1 MITVMKYID
10 EFRDPAIIRR
20 LAEAIRINSSADY
33 AFMEVCGGHTSAIH
47 RFGIP
52 SLLPENIRL
61 LSGPGC
67 PVCVTA
73 TEFIDKAVSLSLE
86 PGLIITTF
94 GDLLRVP
101 GSESSLEKCRSA
113 GADIRIVFSPLDALS
128 IAVSNSSKK
137 VVFLGV
143 GFETTAPGTA
153 VAIKK
158 AAEAGIVNFMVLCAH
173 KIMPPAMEAIIR
185 DGTRINGFICPG
197 HVATIAGS
205 RIFRF
210 IPERYG
216 LGCVVSGFEP
226 ADILQSILMLVKQ
239 VNNNNPAVE
248 TEYRRVVNENGN
260 ETALRNMSDVFE
272 LVDSWWR
279 GLGTIPASGFRIKKE
294 FRDFDAGEVFSFSLG
309 AKDENPFCIC
319 GDVLRGMATPEECL
333 LFGKVCNPDNPVGAC
348 LVSGEGSCNSH
359 FKYHPL

>member
-1 MITVMKYID
+1 MAVMKYID
-10 EFRDPAIIRR
+10 EFRDPTIIKK
-20 LAEAIRINSSADY
+20 LAEAIRRISSADY

-86 PGLIITTF
+86 PGIIITTF
-94 GDLLRVP
+94 GDLIRVP
-101 GSESSLEKCRSA
+101 GSESSLENCRSA
-113 GADIRIVFSPLDALS
+113 GADIRIVFSPLEALN
-128 IAVSNSSKK
+128 IAVSNPSKK
-137 VVFLGV
+137 VIFLGV

-158 AAEAGIVNFMVLCAH
+158 AAETGTRNFMVLCAH
-173 KIMPPAMEAIIR
+173 KIMPPAMEAIIM

-197 HVATIAGS
+197 HVATVAGS
-205 RIFRF
+205 KIFRF
-210 IPERYG
+210 IPEKYG

-239 VNNNNPAVE
+239 VNNNKPEVE
-248 TEYRRVVNENGN
+248 TEYRRAVKENGN
-260 ETALRNMSDVFE
+260 ESALGNMHDVFE
-272 LVDSWWR
+272 LCDSWWR
-279 GLGTIPASGFRIKKE
+279 GLGTIPASGLRIKNE
-294 FRDFDAGEVFSFSLG
+294 FRDFDADEAFAFSLS
-309 AKDENPFCIC
+309 AKDENPMCIC
-319 GDVLRGMATPEECL
+319 GNVLRGVATPTECP

-348 LVSGEGSCNSH
+348 MVSGEGACNIH
-359 FKYHPL
+359 YKFHPL